1 MLQSMD
7 LLRVTQDLATEQ
19 QQLSFN
25 KPVLEKNMK
34 SVYIW
39 ITKSFSCI
47 AEINTTLQINYTSV
61 KK

>member
-1 MLQSMD
+1 MLQFIGFQ
-7 LLRVTQDLATEQ
+7 RVGYNLATEQ

>member
-1 MLQSMD
+1 MLQFIRFQ
-7 LLRVTQDLATEQ
+7 RVGYNLATEQ